1 MSIEKVNLLKSVV
14 DHYRDYC
21 EDMKFFDI
29 LNELQQGYSMK
40 FAVGKLKIPY
50 SRTRSYHIKLSEF
63 HRLCNLQNNP
73 DSIVNLDITYK
84 DFKLLES
91 MRIKTISRLRS
102 LISDPLSTI
111 DFSKKLL
118 GNCRL
123 ALDEYDN

>member
-1 MSIEKVNLLKSVV
+1 MLQKGGSM
-14 DHYRDYC
+14 RDAS
-21 EDMKFFDI
+21 EV
-29 LNELQQGYSMK
+29 LG
-40 FAVGKLKIPY
+40 VPY
-50 SRTRSYHIKLSEF
+50 ARTRVYWTRISEYD
-63 HRLCNLQNNP
+63 RLCNLQNNP

-102 LISDPLSTI
+102 LISDPLSKV

-123 ALDEYDN
+123 ALDETETSDT

>member
-1 MSIEKVNLLKSVV
+1 MKTLV
-14 DHYRDYC
+14 DRYRDYC
-21 EDMKFFDI
+21 NQMKFFDV
-29 LNELQQGYSMK
+29 LHELESGYSMK
-40 FAVGKLKIPY
+40 FAADKLKIPY
-50 SRTRSYHIKLSEF
+50 SRTRLYHTKLSEF
-63 HRLCNLQNNP
+63 HRLCNLQNDP
-73 DSIVNLDITYK
+73 DSIVNLDITYR

-102 LISDPLSTI
+102 LLSDPLSSV

>member
-1 MSIEKVNLLKSVV
+1 MKTLV
-14 DHYRDYC
+14 DQYRDYC
-21 EDMKFFDI
+21 NEMKFFDI
-29 LNELQQGYSMK
+29 LHILQKGGSMRD
-40 FAVGKLKIPY
+40 ASEVLGVPY
-50 SRTRSYHIKLSEF
+50 ARTRAYWTKISEY

-102 LISDPLSTI
+102 LISDPLSKV

>member
-1 MSIEKVNLLKSVV
+1 MKTLV

-21 EDMKFFDI
+21 NEMKFFDI
-29 LNELQQGYSMK
+29 LHMLQKGGSMRD
-40 FAVGKLKIPY
+40 ASEVLGVPY
-50 SRTRSYHIKLSEF
+50 YARTRVYWTRISEYD
-63 HRLCNLQNNP
+63 RLCNLQNNP

-102 LISDPLSTI
+102 LISDPLSKV

>member
-1 MSIEKVNLLKSVV
+1 MKTVV
-14 DHYRDYC
+14 DRYRDYC
-21 EDMKFFDI
+21 KDMKFFEI
-29 LNELQQGYSMK
+29 LNLLQNGYS
-40 FAVGKLKIPY
+40 LKDCAAELNIPY
-50 SRTRSYHIKLSEF
+50 SRTQVYSQKLSEF

-102 LISDPLSTI
+102 LLSDPLSSV
-111 DFSKKLL
+111 DFSRKLL